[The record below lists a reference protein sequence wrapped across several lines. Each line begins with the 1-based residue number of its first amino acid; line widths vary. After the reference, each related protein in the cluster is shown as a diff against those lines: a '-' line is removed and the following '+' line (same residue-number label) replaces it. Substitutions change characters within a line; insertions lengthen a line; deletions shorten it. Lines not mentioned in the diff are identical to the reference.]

1 MSLISSTSIVFS
13 LVLNIKCNFARNS
26 AKSLLLRKYLG
37 AVSFNNI
44 TRIAFG
50 KRYVDTEGRI
60 HKQGEEM
67 RSIADNRLRF
77 GASTFRWLFP
87 LNEEEFAK
95 HVARRD
101 RLTREIM
108 ENHNVA
114 HQKSG
119 GAKQHFCDALLT
131 LKEKYDLT
139 DDTIIGLL
147 WDMIHAGMETTTISM
162 EWAMAE
168 LIRNP
173 RVIQKVQEETNV

>member
-1 MSLISSTSIVFS
+1 M
-13 LVLNIKCNFARNS
+13 
-26 AKSLLLRKYLG
+26 

-50 KRYVDTEGRI
+50 KRYVDTGDEGRM

-67 RSIADNRLRF
+67 RSIADNRLKLGSRTI
-77 GASTFRWLFP
+77 AEHIPWLGWMFP
-87 LNEEEFAK
+87 LNEDAFAK
-95 HVARRD
+95 HAARRD

-108 ENHNVA
+108 EDHNIA
-114 HQKSG
+114 RQKSG

-147 WDMIHAGMETTTISM
+147 WVSSSSY
-162 EWAMAE
+162 
-168 LIRNP
+168 
-173 RVIQKVQEETNV
+173 